1 MTISRSEFMRLLPA
15 AVAGT
20 SFEAREQE
28 IVHSDAVRGWRISI
42 EPLSDLALGPVRL
55 PRQRVSFEFA
65 GHSQAEM
72 EAFLRRF
79 DLYFARAGG

>member
-1 MTISRSEFMRLLPA
+1 MTISRAEFMRLLPA

-20 SFEAREQE
+20 SFEAREWE
-28 IVHSDAVRGWRISI
+28 IVHGDAVRGWRIGI
-42 EPLSDLALGPVRL
+42 DPLPDLALGLIRL

-65 GHSQAEM
+65 GHSPAEM
-72 EAFLRRF
+72 KAFLRRF